1 MLLHFHDK
9 HAPEALT
16 FSVVTSAVVPVQR
29 EACMLLHI
37 HCAGAGLGRKVWFQ
51 KQQEG
56 HLPDHGQG
64 GKVLGLP
71 APGLWKT
78 ADLLVVQFG
87 SVAFHSCSCFF
98 SSSYN
103 AITHLI
109 SYNKYL
115 KVLKLLKV
123 ARRESGL

>member
-1 MLLHFHDK
+1 MLLHFLDK
-9 HAPEALT
+9 HVPEALT
-16 FSVVTSAVVPVQR
+16 FSVVTSAVVPVQC

-37 HCAGAGLGRKVWFQ
+37 HCADAGLGRNVWFQ

-56 HLPDHGQG
+56 HLPDCGQG

-87 SVAFHSCSCFF
+87 SMAFHSESCFF
-98 SSSYN
+98 ISSYN